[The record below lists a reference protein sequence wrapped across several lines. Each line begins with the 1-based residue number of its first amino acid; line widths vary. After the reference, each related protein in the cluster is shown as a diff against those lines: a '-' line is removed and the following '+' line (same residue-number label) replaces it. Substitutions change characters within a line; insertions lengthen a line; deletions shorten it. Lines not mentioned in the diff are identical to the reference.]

1 MQEKIRQLFKGIIKN
16 QLPGEE
22 AHLMMLPK
30 GREISSVSRRQA
42 ITPKQASVAVHLFFT
57 NPENPHLILIKRS
70 IYDGAHS
77 GQIAFPGG
85 KIDEKDTDL
94 IHTALRESQEEIG
107 LSANEENLIGALSP
121 VYIPISNFDVHPF
134 LFLHFNSVALL
145 ADNREVS
152 EILSVPLSEIIEDKN
167 IHKRLM
173 TLKDTNETIDV
184 TGFLLQE
191 NWVWG
196 ASALILNEVKEV
208 LKKYFSEEN
217 KSY

>member
-1 MQEKIRQLFKGIIKN
+1 MSFKERFIELLNN
-16 QLPGEE
+16 QLPGES
-22 AHLMMLPK
+22 AHIPLLPA
-30 GREISSVSRRQA
+30 GRKVSSEVREHAIKPIVSAVALHICIEETNDISIIFIERAEYEGTHR
-42 ITPKQASVAVHLFFT
+42 
-57 NPENPHLILIKRS
+57 
-70 IYDGAHS
+70 

-208 LKKYFSEEN
+208 LKIYFSEEN

>member
-1 MQEKIRQLFKGIIKN
+1 MQEKIKQDFKEITTN
-16 QLPGEE
+16 QLPGED
-22 AHLMMLPK
+22 AHLMMLPL
-30 GREISSVSRRQA
+30 GRELSSISRKQA
-42 ITPKQASVAVHLFFT
+42 FEPLQASVAVHLFFT
-57 NPENPHLILIKRS
+57 NPVDPHLILIKRS

-85 KIDEKDTDL
+85 KTDEKDIDL
-94 IHTALRESQEEIG
+94 IHTALRESHEEIG

-145 ADNREVS
+145 ADHREVS
-152 EILSVPLSEIIEDKN
+152 EILTVPLSEIIEDKN
-167 IHKRLM
+167 IHKRLI
-173 TLKDTNETIDV
+173 TLKDTNETVEV

-196 ASALILNEVKEV
+196 ASALVLNEVKEV
-208 LKKYFSEEN
+208 LKIYYGQN
-217 KSY
+217 K

>member
-1 MQEKIRQLFKGIIKN
+1 MQEKIKQLFKEIIEN
-16 QLPGEE
+16 QLPGED

-30 GREISSVSRRQA
+30 GREKSSVSRRQA
-42 ITPKQASVAVHLFFT
+42 IAPKQASVAIHLFFT
-57 NPENPHLILIKRS
+57 NPADPHLILIKRS

-85 KIDEKDTDL
+85 KTDEKDTDL
-94 IHTALRESQEEIG
+94 IHTALRESKEEIG

-145 ADNREVS
+145 AEKREVS
-152 EILSVPLSEIIEDKN
+152 EILTVPLSEIIEEKN
-167 IHKRLM
+167 IHKKEI
-173 TLKDTNETIDV
+173 TLNDTNETIEV
-184 TGFLLQE
+184 TGFLIQG

-208 LKKYFSEEN
+208 LKIYFGAN
-217 KSY
+217 K

>member
-1 MQEKIRQLFKGIIKN
+1 MQEKIKQLFKEIIEN
-16 QLPGEE
+16 QLPGED
-22 AHLMMLPK
+22 AHLIMLPK

-42 ITPKQASVAVHLFFT
+42 IAPKQASVAIHLFFV
-57 NPENPHLILIKRS
+57 NPTEPHLILIKRS

-85 KIDEKDTDL
+85 KTDKKDKNL
-94 IHTALRESQEEIG
+94 LHTAIRESHEEIG
-107 LSANEENLIGALSP
+107 LSANEAHLVGALSP

-145 ADNREVS
+145 AEKREVS
-152 EILSVPLSEIIEDKN
+152 EILTVPLSEIIEEKN
-167 IHKRLM
+167 IHKKEI
-173 TLKDTNETIDV
+173 THNDTNETIEV
-184 TGFLLQE
+184 TGFLIQG

-208 LKKYFSEEN
+208 LKIYFGAN
-217 KSY
+217 K